1 MKRLIARL
9 AVPVLLIMG
18 LSAVSSCSIDLG
30 ESMLD
35 GGFEK
40 STAPDGA
47 SGQGNGSAGVV
58 TAGEWNDL
66 NHWNFWG
73 RLISDNSFSNMPDY
87 WGFYTNSRIAVKVI
101 GENGEPVSRAK
112 VELYTDKTG
121 RPEWETFT
129 DNRGFAD
136 CWLGL
141 YSKDLGSK
149 PEELYVKVNGILQ
162 KGSPV
167 VTSLP
172 IEVSAKEQEKPTADS
187 CYNVYKIKSLA
198 TDKKKADIAFI
209 VDATG
214 SMGDEIA
221 FLKEDLM
228 DIIKKSSSQAD
239 VPLRTA
245 ALFYRDTEDE
255 YVTRFSNFT
264 ENPENTLKFVAAQ
277 DAGGGGDYPEA
288 VHTALE
294 TALQKLSWNENASSK
309 IAFML
314 LDAPAHHNNE
324 VIESLHQT
332 IRTYAK
338 NGIILIPIA
347 ASGADKNTE
356 FMLRFFAISTGGTYV
371 FITNDSGIGGYHIE
385 PNVGK
390 FNVEQLNELIIRLIK
405 YYTETPVPEA
415 ANL

>member
-9 AVPVLLIMG
+9 AVPVLMIMG

-87 WGFYTNSRIAVKVI
+87 WGFYTNYRIAVKVI

-149 PEELYVKVNGILQ
+149 PEELHVKVNGILQ

-198 TDKKKADIAFI
+198 ADKKKADIAFI

-332 IRTYAK
+332 IRAYAK